1 MKRNKDKITVIYET
15 NEATGEKIIKG
26 FEAFGEVFVQRKD
39 ENIVDCFKRAH
50 NTLKAKHN
58 IDFYS
63 LYTNKDIKKKKQK
76 VENVK
81 TASDYLKQKISHKRS
96 KKIAAGVIA
105 AAIALATIP
114 TGIADAVLGKIT
126 PTVTKVFAQN
136 KDDNNNNNKNS
147 KSSVY
152 TINEEDQTL
161 KSIYKKLIKYD
172 NGKNLVKKLEEI
184 DDLHEDINKV
194 AIANPDAKGKVSYI
208 EAEELAA
215 ISDVYNSQN
224 NKKTLLENAE
234 EIRCNYFTGQAALI
248 NLSQGSRDVQEIDS
262 LFKTQELKDKQIE
275 IQNHTQE
282 TLNNLNMATPEFLAM
297 LNEIYSNRGS
307 NPELQSEVAFGQ
319 PGLAAALA
327 QMTGETLENYQY
339 AAKTD
344 GSQLSGLI
352 NDAAKDSKRFAAE
365 DNEINLEKQALI
377 NEALAAIDAKRL
389 KGYDRTDFDPSTTA
403 KGKDMVQ
410 AMIGDLGI
418 TAGGDYVVRTT
429 TKTTTTTRKVSRAE
443 AVKIFG
449 ESAVQKVEQE
459 ANQKLDEM
467 TNQSQQEANQ
477 NSNDWS
483 KGYKDGQVAFTNG
496 GPSTASSGSAAYKRG
511 YSEGYQHAKSVYE
524 NQVKEEDKT
533 EETFV
538 PENPTTENTKP
549 TNPTTPTEPS
559 TTTPTEPST
568 TIPTEEPP
576 VIEEWVPETQSTTT
590 PTETKQVMTIE
601 RDGVTY
607 ETEAISTSKVRSYG
621 AVV

>member
-1 MKRNKDKITVIYET
+1 MKKNKDKITVIYET
-15 NEATGEKIIKG
+15 NETTGEKIIKG
-26 FEAFGEVFVQRKD
+26 FEAFGEVFIQRSD
-39 ENIVDCFKRAH
+39 ENIVDCFKRTH
-50 NTLKAKHN
+50 NTLKTKHN

-81 TASDYLKQKISHKRS
+81 TADDYLKQKINHKRN
-96 KKIAAGVIA
+96 KKIAAFAIA
-105 AAIALATIP
+105 ATMALTTIP
-114 TGIADAVLGKIT
+114 TGIADAVLGKIA
-126 PTVTKVFAQN
+126 PTVTKVSA
-136 KDDNNNNNKNS
+136 DDKNS
-147 KSSVY
+147 ENY
-152 TINEEDQTL
+152 TIKEEDQTL
-161 KSIYKKLIKYD
+161 KSIYQKLIKYD

-224 NKKTLLENAE
+224 SKKTLLENAE
-234 EIRCNYFTGQAALI
+234 EIRCNYFTGQAALN

-262 LFKTQELKDKQIE
+262 LFKTKELKDKQIE

-410 AMIGDLGI
+410 TIIGNLGI

-449 ESAVQKVEQE
+449 EEAVKKAEDEVDSKFDDMTDDSKEQGNKD
-459 ANQKLDEM
+459 AQDR
-467 TNQSQQEANQ
+467 AA
-477 NSNDWS
+477 
-483 KGYKDGQVAFTNG
+483 GYKAGQLAFVNG
-496 GPSTASSGSAAYKRG
+496 GSSTTSSGSAAYQQG
-511 YSEGYQHAKSVYE
+511 YREGYQHAKQTYE
-524 NQVKEEDKT
+524 DQVKEEDKT
-533 EETFV
+533 EDTFV
-538 PENPTTENTKP
+538 PEDPTTENTKP
-549 TNPTTPTEPS
+549 TNPTTPTEPE
-559 TTTPTEPST
+559 TV
-568 TIPTEEPP
+568 PTEEPP
-576 VIEEWVPETQSTTT
+576 VIEEWFPETQSTTA

>member
-1 MKRNKDKITVIYET
+1 MKKNKDKITVIYET
-15 NEATGEKIIKG
+15 NETTGEKIIKG
-26 FEAFGEVFVQRKD
+26 FEAFGEVFIQRSD
-39 ENIVDCFKRAH
+39 ENIVDCFKRTH
-50 NTLKAKHN
+50 NTLKTKHN

-96 KKIAAGVIA
+96 KRIAAGVIA
-105 AAIALATIP
+105 VTMALATIP
-114 TGIADAVLGKIT
+114 TGIADAVLGKIA
-126 PTVTKVFAQN
+126 PTVTKVSA
-136 KDDNNNNNKNS
+136 DDKNS
-147 KSSVY
+147 ENY
-152 TINEEDQTL
+152 TIKEEDQTL
-161 KSIYKKLIKYD
+161 KSIYQKLIKYD
-172 NGKNLVKKLEEI
+172 NGTNLVKKLEEI

-224 NKKTLLENAE
+224 SKKTLLENAE
-234 EIRCNYFTGQAALI
+234 EIRCNYFTGQAALN

-262 LFKTQELKDKQIE
+262 LFKTKELKDKQIE

-410 AMIGDLGI
+410 AMIGNLGI
-418 TAGGDYVVRTT
+418 TAGGDYVVKTT
-429 TKTTTTTRKVSRAE
+429 TKTTTTTKKVSRSE

-449 ESAVQKVEQE
+449 ESAVQKAEQE

-467 TNQSQQEANQ
+467 TNDSKEEANQ
-477 NSNDWS
+477 NSNDWA

-496 GPSTASSGSAAYKRG
+496 GSSTASSGSASYKRG

-549 TNPTTPTEPS
+549 TNPTT
-559 TTTPTEPST
+559 TPTEPST

-576 VIEEWVPETQSTTT
+576 VIEEWFPETQSTTA

>member
-1 MKRNKDKITVIYET
+1 MKKSKDKITVIYET
-15 NEATGEKIIKG
+15 NETTGEKIIKG
-26 FEAFGEVFVQRKD
+26 FEAFGEVFIQRSD
-39 ENIVDCFKRAH
+39 ENIVDCFKRTH
-50 NTLKAKHN
+50 NTLKTKHN

-63 LYTNKDIKKKKQK
+63 LYTNKDSKKKKQK

-81 TASDYLKQKISHKRS
+81 TADDYLKQKTKN
-96 KKIAAGVIA
+96 KKSTIIASLLIAATIA
-105 AAIALATIP
+105 VATIP
-114 TGIADAVLGKIT
+114 NGIVSAGLRKIT
-126 PTVTKVFAQN
+126 PTVTKVFA
-136 KDDNNNNNKNS
+136 DDKNS
-147 KSSVY
+147 ENY
-152 TINEEDQTL
+152 TIKEEDQTL
-161 KSIYKKLIKYD
+161 KSIYQKLIKYD

-224 NKKTLLENAE
+224 SKKTLLENAE
-234 EIRCNYFTGQAALI
+234 EIRCNYFTGQAALN

-262 LFKTQELKDKQIE
+262 LFKTKELKDKQIE

-410 AMIGDLGI
+410 TIIGNLGI

-449 ESAVQKVEQE
+449 EEAVKKAEDEVDS
-459 ANQKLDEM
+459 KFDEM
-467 TNQSQQEANQ
+467 T
-477 NSNDWS
+477 DDS
-483 KGYKDGQVAFTNG
+483 KEQGNKDAQDRAAGYKAGQLAFVNG
-496 GPSTASSGSAAYKRG
+496 GSSTTSSGSAAYQQG
-511 YSEGYQHAKSVYE
+511 YREGYQHAKQTYE
-524 NQVKEEDKT
+524 DQVKEEDKT
-533 EETFV
+533 EDTFV
-538 PENPTTENTKP
+538 PEDPTTENTKP
-549 TNPTTPTEPS
+549 TNPTTPTEPE
-559 TTTPTEPST
+559 TV
-568 TIPTEEPP
+568 PTEEPP
-576 VIEEWVPETQSTTT
+576 VIEEWFPETQSTTA

>member
-1 MKRNKDKITVIYET
+1 M
-15 NEATGEKIIKG
+15 
-26 FEAFGEVFVQRKD
+26 
-39 ENIVDCFKRAH
+39 
-50 NTLKAKHN
+50 
-58 IDFYS
+58 
-63 LYTNKDIKKKKQK
+63 
-76 VENVK
+76 
-81 TASDYLKQKISHKRS
+81 
-96 KKIAAGVIA
+96 
-105 AAIALATIP
+105 
-114 TGIADAVLGKIT
+114 
-126 PTVTKVFAQN
+126 
-136 KDDNNNNNKNS
+136 
-147 KSSVY
+147 
-152 TINEEDQTL
+152 
-161 KSIYKKLIKYD
+161 
-172 NGKNLVKKLEEI
+172 
-184 DDLHEDINKV
+184 
-194 AIANPDAKGKVSYI
+194 SYI

-224 NKKTLLENAE
+224 SKKTLLENAE
-234 EIRCNYFTGQAALI
+234 EIRCNYFTGQAALN

-262 LFKTQELKDKQIE
+262 LFKTKELKDKQIE

-410 AMIGDLGI
+410 TIIGNLGI

-449 ESAVQKVEQE
+449 EEAVKKAEDEVDS
-459 ANQKLDEM
+459 KFDEM
-467 TNQSQQEANQ
+467 T
-477 NSNDWS
+477 DDS
-483 KGYKDGQVAFTNG
+483 KEQGNKDAQDRAAGYKAGQLAFVNG
-496 GPSTASSGSAAYKRG
+496 GSSTTSSGSAAYQQG
-511 YSEGYQHAKSVYE
+511 YREGYQHAKQTYE
-524 NQVKEEDKT
+524 DQVKEEDKT
-533 EETFV
+533 EDTFV
-538 PENPTTENTKP
+538 PEDPTTENTKP
-549 TNPTTPTEPS
+549 TNPTTPTEPE
-559 TTTPTEPST
+559 TV
-568 TIPTEEPP
+568 PTEEPP
-576 VIEEWVPETQSTTT
+576 VIEEWFPETQSTTA

>member
-1 MKRNKDKITVIYET
+1 MKKSKDKITVIYEA
-15 NEATGEKIIKG
+15 NETTGEKIIKG
-26 FEAFGEVFVQRKD
+26 FEAFGEVFIQRSD
-39 ENIVDCFKRAH
+39 ENIVDCFKRTH
-50 NTLKAKHN
+50 NTLKTKHN

-81 TASDYLKQKISHKRS
+81 TADDYLKQKINHKRN
-96 KKIAAGVIA
+96 KKIAAFVIA
-105 AAIALATIP
+105 ATMALTTIP
-114 TGIADAVLGKIT
+114 TGIADAVLGKIA
-126 PTVTKVFAQN
+126 PTVTKVSA
-136 KDDNNNNNKNS
+136 DDKNS
-147 KSSVY
+147 ENY
-152 TINEEDQTL
+152 TIKEEDQTL
-161 KSIYKKLIKYD
+161 KSIYQKLIKYD

-224 NKKTLLENAE
+224 SKKTLLENAE
-234 EIRCNYFTGQAALI
+234 EIRCNYFTGQAALN

-262 LFKTQELKDKQIE
+262 LFKTKELKDKQIE

-410 AMIGDLGI
+410 TIIGNLGI

-449 ESAVQKVEQE
+449 EEAVKKAEDEVDS
-459 ANQKLDEM
+459 KFDEM
-467 TNQSQQEANQ
+467 T
-477 NSNDWS
+477 DDS
-483 KGYKDGQVAFTNG
+483 KEQGNKDAQDRAAGYKAGQLAFVNG
-496 GPSTASSGSAAYKRG
+496 GSSTTSSGSAAYQQG
-511 YSEGYQHAKSVYE
+511 YREGYQHAKQTYE
-524 NQVKEEDKT
+524 DQVKEEDKT
-533 EETFV
+533 EDTFV
-538 PENPTTENTKP
+538 PEDPTTENTKP
-549 TNPTTPTEPS
+549 TNPTTPTEPE
-559 TTTPTEPST
+559 TV
-568 TIPTEEPP
+568 PTEEPP
-576 VIEEWVPETQSTTT
+576 VIEEWFPETQSTTA

>member
-15 NEATGEKIIKG
+15 NETTGEKIIKG
-26 FEAFGEVFVQRKD
+26 FEAFGEVFIQRKD

-50 NTLKAKHN
+50 NTLKTKHN

-63 LYTNKDIKKKKQK
+63 LYTNKDSKKKKQE

-81 TASDYLKQKISHKRS
+81 TADDYLKQKINNKRS
-96 KKIAAGVIA
+96 KKIAAFVIA
-105 AAIALATIP
+105 ATMALTTIP
-114 TGIADAVLGKIT
+114 TGIADAVLGKIA
-126 PTVTKVFAQN
+126 PTVTKAFAQD
-136 KDDNNNNNKNS
+136 KDNNKNNTKNS
-147 KSSVY
+147 KSSAY

-161 KSIYKKLIKYD
+161 KSIYQKLIKYD
-172 NGKNLVKKLEEI
+172 NGTNLVKKLEEI
-184 DDLHEDINKV
+184 DNLHEDINKV

-224 NKKTLLENAE
+224 SKKTLLENAE
-234 EIRCNYFTGQAALI
+234 EIRCNYFTGQAALN

-262 LFKTQELKDKQIE
+262 LFKTKELKDKQIE

-410 AMIGDLGI
+410 KVIGNLGI
-418 TAGGDYVVRTT
+418 TAGGDYVVKTT
-429 TKTTTTTRKVSRAE
+429 TKTTTTTKKVSRSE

-449 ESAVQKVEQE
+449 ESAVQKAEQE

-467 TNQSQQEANQ
+467 TNDSKEEANQ
-477 NSNDWS
+477 NSNDWA

-496 GPSTASSGSAAYKRG
+496 GSSTASSGSASYKRG

-549 TNPTTPTEPS
+549 TNPTT
-559 TTTPTEPST
+559 TPTEPST

-576 VIEEWVPETQSTTT
+576 VIEEWFPETQSTTA

>member
-1 MKRNKDKITVIYET
+1 MKKNKDKITVIYET
-15 NEATGEKIIKG
+15 NETTGEKIIKG
-26 FEAFGEVFVQRKD
+26 FEAFGEVFVQRQD

-50 NTLKAKHN
+50 NTLKTKHN

-81 TASDYLKQKISHKRS
+81 TADDYLKQKIKRNR
-96 KKIAAGVIA
+96 KIAAFAIA
-105 AAIALATIP
+105 AVTMALATIP
-114 TGIADAVLGKIT
+114 TGIADAVLSKIA
-126 PTVTKVFAQN
+126 PNVTNVFAQN

-147 KSSVY
+147 KSSAY

-161 KSIYKKLIKYD
+161 KSIYQKLIKYD
-172 NGKNLVKKLEEI
+172 NGTNLVKKLEEI

-224 NKKTLLENAE
+224 SKKTLLENAE
-234 EIRCNYFTGQAALI
+234 EIRCNYFTGQAALN

-262 LFKTQELKDKQIE
+262 LFKTKELKDKQIE

-410 AMIGDLGI
+410 TIIGNLGI
-418 TAGGDYVVRTT
+418 TAGGDYVVKTT
-429 TKTTTTTRKVSRAE
+429 TKTTTTTKKVSRSE

-449 ESAVQKVEQE
+449 ESAVQKAEQE

-467 TNQSQQEANQ
+467 TNDSKEEANQ
-477 NSNDWS
+477 NSNDWA

-496 GPSTASSGSAAYKRG
+496 GSSTASSGSASYKRG

-549 TNPTTPTEPS
+549 TNPTT
-559 TTTPTEPST
+559 TPTEPST

-576 VIEEWVPETQSTTT
+576 VIEEWFPETQSTTA

>member
-1 MKRNKDKITVIYET
+1 MKKSKDKITVIYEA
-15 NEATGEKIIKG
+15 NETTGEKIIKG
-26 FEAFGEVFVQRKD
+26 FEAFGEVFIQRSD
-39 ENIVDCFKRAH
+39 ENIVDCFKRTH
-50 NTLKAKHN
+50 NTLKTKHN

-81 TASDYLKQKISHKRS
+81 TADDYLKQKINHKRN
-96 KKIAAGVIA
+96 KKIAAFVIA
-105 AAIALATIP
+105 ATIALTTIP
-114 TGIADAVLGKIT
+114 TGIADAVLGKIA
-126 PTVTKVFAQN
+126 PTVTKVSA
-136 KDDNNNNNKNS
+136 DDKNS
-147 KSSVY
+147 ENY
-152 TINEEDQTL
+152 TIKEEDQTL
-161 KSIYKKLIKYD
+161 KSIYQKLIKYD

-224 NKKTLLENAE
+224 SKKTLLENAE
-234 EIRCNYFTGQAALI
+234 EIRCNYFTGQAALN

-262 LFKTQELKDKQIE
+262 LFKTKELKDKQIE

-410 AMIGDLGI
+410 TIIGNLGI

-449 ESAVQKVEQE
+449 EEAVKKAEDEVDS
-459 ANQKLDEM
+459 KFDEM
-467 TNQSQQEANQ
+467 T
-477 NSNDWS
+477 DDS
-483 KGYKDGQVAFTNG
+483 KEQGNKDAQDRAAGYKAGQLAFVNG
-496 GPSTASSGSAAYKRG
+496 GSSTTSSGSAAYQQG
-511 YSEGYQHAKSVYE
+511 YREGYQHAKQTYE
-524 NQVKEEDKT
+524 DQVKEEDKT
-533 EETFV
+533 EDTFV
-538 PENPTTENTKP
+538 PEDPTTENTKP
-549 TNPTTPTEPS
+549 TNPTTPTEPE
-559 TTTPTEPST
+559 TV
-568 TIPTEEPP
+568 PTEEPP
-576 VIEEWVPETQSTTT
+576 VIEEWFPETQSTTA

>member
-1 MKRNKDKITVIYET
+1 MKKSKDKITVIYEA
-15 NEATGEKIIKG
+15 NETTGEKITKG
-26 FEAFGEVFVQRKD
+26 FEAFGEVFIQRSD
-39 ENIVDCFKRAH
+39 ENIVDCFKRTH
-50 NTLKAKHN
+50 NTLKTKHN

-81 TASDYLKQKISHKRS
+81 TADDYLKQKINHKRN
-96 KKIAAGVIA
+96 KKIAAFVIA
-105 AAIALATIP
+105 ATMALTTIP
-114 TGIADAVLGKIT
+114 TGIADAVLGKIA
-126 PTVTKVFAQN
+126 PTVTKVSA
-136 KDDNNNNNKNS
+136 DDKNS
-147 KSSVY
+147 ENY
-152 TINEEDQTL
+152 TIKEEDQTL
-161 KSIYKKLIKYD
+161 KSIYQKLIKYD

-224 NKKTLLENAE
+224 SKKTLLENAE
-234 EIRCNYFTGQAALI
+234 EIRCNYFTGQAALN

-262 LFKTQELKDKQIE
+262 LFKTKELKDKQIE

-410 AMIGDLGI
+410 TIIGNLGI

-449 ESAVQKVEQE
+449 EEAVKKAEDEVDS
-459 ANQKLDEM
+459 KFDEM
-467 TNQSQQEANQ
+467 T
-477 NSNDWS
+477 DDS
-483 KGYKDGQVAFTNG
+483 KEQGNKDAQDRAAGYKAGQLAFVNG
-496 GPSTASSGSAAYKRG
+496 GSSTTSSGSAAYQQG
-511 YSEGYQHAKSVYE
+511 YREGYQHAKQTYE
-524 NQVKEEDKT
+524 DQVKEEDKT
-533 EETFV
+533 EDTFV
-538 PENPTTENTKP
+538 PEDPTTENTKP
-549 TNPTTPTEPS
+549 TNPTTPTEPE
-559 TTTPTEPST
+559 TV
-568 TIPTEEPP
+568 PTEEPP
-576 VIEEWVPETQSTTT
+576 VIEEWFPETQSTTA

>member
-1 MKRNKDKITVIYET
+1 MKKNKDKITVIYET
-15 NEATGEKIIKG
+15 NETTGEKIIKG
-26 FEAFGEVFVQRKD
+26 FEAFGEVFVQRQD

-50 NTLKAKHN
+50 NTLKTKHN

-81 TASDYLKQKISHKRS
+81 TADDYLKQKIKRN
-96 KKIAAGVIA
+96 KKIAAIAIA
-105 AAIALATIP
+105 ATMALTTIP
-114 TGIADAVLGKIT
+114 TGIADAVLGKIA

-147 KSSVY
+147 KSSAY

-161 KSIYKKLIKYD
+161 KSIYQKLIKYD
-172 NGKNLVKKLEEI
+172 NGTNLVKKLEEI

-224 NKKTLLENAE
+224 SKKTLLENAE
-234 EIRCNYFTGQAALI
+234 EIRCNYFTGQAALN

-262 LFKTQELKDKQIE
+262 LFKTKELKDKQIE

-410 AMIGDLGI
+410 TIIGNLGI

-449 ESAVQKVEQE
+449 EEAVKKAEDEVDS
-459 ANQKLDEM
+459 KFDEM
-467 TNQSQQEANQ
+467 T
-477 NSNDWS
+477 DDS
-483 KGYKDGQVAFTNG
+483 KEQGNKDAQDRAAGYKAGQLAFVNG
-496 GPSTASSGSAAYKRG
+496 GSSTTSSGSAAYQQG
-511 YSEGYQHAKSVYE
+511 YREGYQHAKQTYE
-524 NQVKEEDKT
+524 DQVKEEDKT
-533 EETFV
+533 EDTFV
-538 PENPTTENTKP
+538 PEDPTTENTKP
-549 TNPTTPTEPS
+549 TNPTTPTEPE
-559 TTTPTEPST
+559 TV
-568 TIPTEEPP
+568 PTEEPP
-576 VIEEWVPETQSTTT
+576 VIEEWFPETQSTTA